1 MLRKAD
7 KSVINSLLRL
17 LQGGFQFFELDF
29 LFMLGDETLQSQND
43 KLEVIISE
51 VFRHEHELIFLVL
64 YEGLQL

>member
-43 KLEVIISE
+43 KLEVLISE
-51 VFRHEHELIFLVL
+51 VFCHEHELILLVVN
-64 YEGLQL
+64 ESLQL